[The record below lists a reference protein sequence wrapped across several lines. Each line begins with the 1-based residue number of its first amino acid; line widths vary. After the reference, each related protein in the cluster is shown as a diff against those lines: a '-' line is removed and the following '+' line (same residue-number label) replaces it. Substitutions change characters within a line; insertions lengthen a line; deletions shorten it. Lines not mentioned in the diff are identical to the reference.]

1 MQRMLLQNWRKSILN
16 KYTVELMPRAYR
28 DIEEIYAYIAYE
40 KLSPE
45 NAKGQIDRIKKAILG
60 LDTFPESHQDRTTGR
75 YAGKG
80 YKQLIIDN
88 YIAIFRINEEKMRVL
103 VVTVQYQGRNI

>member
-1 MQRMLLQNWRKSILN
+1 MQNWRKSILN
-16 KYTVELMPRAYR
+16 KYSVELMPRAYR

-60 LDTFPESHQDRTTGR
+60 LDKFPESHQDRIAGR

-88 YIAIFRINEEKMRVL
+88 YIAIFRIDEEKMRVL

>member
-1 MQRMLLQNWRKSILN
+1 MN
-16 KYTVELMPRAYR
+16 KYIVELMPRAYR

-45 NAKGQIDRIKKAILG
+45 NAKGQIDRIKNAILG
-60 LDTFPESHQDRTTGR
+60 LDIFPESHQDRTTGR

>member
-1 MQRMLLQNWRKSILN
+1 MN
-16 KYTVELMPRAYR
+16 KYIVELMPRAYR

-45 NAKGQIDRIKKAILG
+45 NAKGQIDRIKEAILG
-60 LDTFPESHQDRTTGR
+60 RDTLPESHQDRITGR

-88 YIAIFRINEEKMRVL
+88 YIAIFRIDEGNGRVL
-103 VVTVQYQGRNI
+103 VVTVQYQGRDI

>member
-1 MQRMLLQNWRKSILN
+1 MQRKHLQNWRKSILN

-45 NAKGQIDRIKKAILG
+45 NAKGQIDRIKNAILG
-60 LDTFPESHQDRTTGR
+60 LDIFPESHQDRTIGR

>member
-1 MQRMLLQNWRKSILN
+1 MRRKLLQNWRKSILN
-16 KYTVELMPRAYR
+16 KYIVELMPRAYR

-45 NAKGQIDRIKKAILG
+45 NAKGQIDRIKNAILG
-60 LDTFPESHQDRTTGR
+60 LDIFPESHQDRTIGR